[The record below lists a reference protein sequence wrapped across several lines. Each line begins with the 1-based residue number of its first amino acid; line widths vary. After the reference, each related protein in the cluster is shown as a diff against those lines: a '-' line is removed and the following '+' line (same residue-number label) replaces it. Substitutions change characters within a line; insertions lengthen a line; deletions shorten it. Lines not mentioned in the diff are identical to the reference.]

1 MEIYQLLNVT
11 VFKSVFQKCH
21 EDIFSLRLS
30 NVTYQSLMIVYERGV
45 IFNVNFTLNL
55 CRKEMRQEIL
65 NISKNLNRDE
75 AGDWMSQ

>member
-1 MEIYQLLNVT
+1 M
-11 VFKSVFQKCH
+11 SW
-21 EDIFSLRLS
+21 DIFSLRLS